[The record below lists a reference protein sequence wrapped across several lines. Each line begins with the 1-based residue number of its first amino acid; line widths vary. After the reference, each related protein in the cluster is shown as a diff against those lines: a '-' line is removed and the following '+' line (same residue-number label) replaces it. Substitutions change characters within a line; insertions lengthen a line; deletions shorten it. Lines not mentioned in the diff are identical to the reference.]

1 MFLSAD
7 GRRLYYDHITCQSVS
22 EIHLALPMPTA
33 FFVETPDKSAK
44 YLLPRTKM
52 RENFTPGA

>member
-7 GRRLYYDHITCQSVS
+7 GRQLYSDRIACQSVS

-33 FFVETPDKSAK
+33 LFVETPNKSAK
-44 YLLPRTKM
+44 HFLLRAKM
-52 RENFTPGA
+52 RENFTHSA